1 LTIFGL
7 AAALIGFIGGKLALM
22 YLGAHPDAAIGAGL
36 ANALGAG
43 GNLPVSARMLLFLA
57 DYGVG
62 LGAAGL
68 FIAAAG
74 LAMKKS

>member
-1 LTIFGL
+1 MTTFGL
-7 AAALIGFIGGKLALM
+7 AAALIGFIGGKLALV
-22 YLGAHPDAAIGAGL
+22 YLGAHPDAAIGADL
-36 ANALGAG
+36 VNALGAG